1 MIKYWEKA
9 LGNRFDTEIGGH
21 QGRFSTTRWTVIIN
35 SQSSDDDRKRMIL
48 DELFQ
53 KYWKPVYHYIRRKGH
68 NNEKAK
74 DLTQGFFSEI
84 VWGRDLIQS
93 ADPQKGRFRNF
104 LLTALERYLT
114 DSWRYEHSQKR
125 MPSKEIFAYDA
136 NYGFELADTAEEMN
150 AEETF
155 NSVWLMEILQ
165 QSIAE
170 VQKDMEAA
178 GMAKYW
184 LLFERRCLEPILN
197 STNPLSLKEICDA
210 LNIDDVTKAS
220 NMIVTVKRR
229 VKKAITQNLQKIVG
243 SESDLKEEISDLIGK
258 ISI

>member
-1 MIKYWEKA
+1 M
-9 LGNRFDTEIGGH
+9 GSRFDTEIGGH
-21 QGRFSTTRWTVIIN
+21 QGRFSTTRWTVIID
-35 SQSSDDDRKRMIL
+35 SQVSDENRKRIIL

-53 KYWKPVYHYIRRKGH
+53 KYWKPVYYYIRRKGH
-68 NNEKAK
+68 NNEKTK

-84 VWGRDLIQS
+84 VWGRDLIQF

-114 DSWRYEHSQKR
+114 DTWRYEHSQKR

-136 NYGFELADTAEEMN
+136 CDGFELADAGGEMN

-170 VQKDMEAA
+170 AQKDMEAA
-178 GMAKYW
+178 GMGKYW
-184 LLFERRCLEPILN
+184 ILFEQRCLEPILN
-197 STNPLSLKEICDA
+197 TTKPHSLKEICET
-210 LNIDDVTKAS
+210 LNIDDMTKAS

-229 VKKAITQNLQKIVG
+229 VKKAITRNLQKIVG
-243 SESDLKEEISDLIGK
+243 SESDLKEEISDLIEK

>member
-1 MIKYWEKA
+1 VIKNLGTA

-48 DELFQ
+48 DELFL
-53 KYWKPVYHYIRRKGH
+53 KYWKPVYWYIRRKGY
-68 NNEKAK
+68 NNEKTK
-74 DLTQGFFSEI
+74 DLTQGFFAEI

-93 ADPQKGRFRNF
+93 ADPKKGRFRNF

-114 DSWRYEHSQKR
+114 DTWRYEHSQKR

-136 NYGFELADTAEEMN
+136 SDGFELAGVDEEMN

-165 QSIAE
+165 QSLAE

-178 GMAKYW
+178 GMGDYW
-184 LLFERRCLEPILN
+184 TIFERRCLEPILN
-197 STNPLSLKEICDA
+197 ATKPLSRL
-210 LNIDDVTKAS
+210 L
-220 NMIVTVKRR
+220 
-229 VKKAITQNLQKIVG
+229 QNK
-243 SESDLKEEISDLIGK
+243 
-258 ISI
+258 

>member
-1 MIKYWEKA
+1 M
-9 LGNRFDTEIGGH
+9 GSRFDTEIGGH
-21 QGRFSTTRWTVIIN
+21 QGRFSTTRWTVIID
-35 SQSSDDDRKRMIL
+35 SQVSDENRKRIIL
-48 DELFQ
+48 DELFR

-84 VWGRDLIQS
+84 VWGRDLIQF

-114 DSWRYEHSQKR
+114 DTWRYEHSQKR
-125 MPSKEIFAYDA
+125 MPAKEIFAYDA
-136 NYGFELADTAEEMN
+136 SDGFELADTTAEMN

-155 NSVWLMEILQ
+155 NIIWLMEILQ
-165 QSIAE
+165 KSLAE
-170 VQKDMEAA
+170 VKEDMQTE
-178 GMAKYW
+178 GMGHYW
-184 LLFERRCLEPILN
+184 ILFEKRCLEPILN
-197 STNPLSLKEICDA
+197 TTKPLPLKEICA
-210 LNIDDVTKAS
+210 TFSIEDVTKAS

-229 VKKAITQNLQKIVG
+229 LKKVIASNLKSVIG
-243 SESDLKEEISDLIGK
+243 PEIGLEDEIATLIGK